1 MKWSS
6 YNHLYESPRHGR
18 LLFNFLSGAY
28 VDLNDSRL
36 YERVISIK
44 DNPSNAVH
52 IDSELSA
59 SLIENGILCED
70 ESANKNLTDYA
81 LLCHMFS
88 PNEKNLVILPT
99 LGCNLSCSYCY
110 EGENVQNKKMSADVV
125 EELKKYISRKYS
137 NGPVAVHWYGG
148 EPLLAFDIIEEISL
162 YMQSHN
168 IDYHASIVS
177 NAVLLS
183 RSIIEKLENLK
194 ITEIQITL
202 DGWGET
208 HDRKRKFR
216 NGRGSFEVIFKNLQS
231 LQDFIS
237 ITNKQIHVDIRIN
250 IDKDNAEE
258 YHIIVDNIRKLFPSF
273 RVYPALLRQYSSCK
287 STLNCFANQKEYA
300 DFLMEQY
307 EKYGLY
313 ALDIFPIP
321 RKFVPCMATSPYTTV
336 VGPDGE
342 LYLCLKDVGDRKEC
356 VGNIF
361 TGRNNAAMV
370 AMYGS
375 GYLTFRNPQCVDC
388 KMLSICGGGCPNVQ
402 YRKKM
407 YGEEYDACVPLKYP
421 EYTNRCLDIYY
432 DYLQSVEI

>member
-237 ITNKQIHVDIRIN
+237 ITNKQIHVDI
-250 IDKDNAEE
+250 
-258 YHIIVDNIRKLFPSF
+258 
-273 RVYPALLRQYSSCK
+273 
-287 STLNCFANQKEYA
+287 
-300 DFLMEQY
+300 
-307 EKYGLY
+307 
-313 ALDIFPIP
+313 
-321 RKFVPCMATSPYTTV
+321 
-336 VGPDGE
+336 
-342 LYLCLKDVGDRKEC
+342 
-356 VGNIF
+356 
-361 TGRNNAAMV
+361 
-370 AMYGS
+370 
-375 GYLTFRNPQCVDC
+375 
-388 KMLSICGGGCPNVQ
+388 
-402 YRKKM
+402 
-407 YGEEYDACVPLKYP
+407 
-421 EYTNRCLDIYY
+421 
-432 DYLQSVEI
+432 